1 MIRLLLL
8 CLILIAAGLVHLL
21 DPFSFINGIPSFI
34 PFKLEV
40 IFWTGIL
47 EFILA
52 VGLILPK
59 SRSLTSKI
67 TAFYFFL
74 LLPIHL
80 YVSWNVIPMF
90 GISDPVILWFR
101 TLFQFVFIWW
111 AYSLRKV

>member
-8 CLILIAAGLVHLL
+8 CLILFAAGLVHLL
-21 DPFSFINGIPSFI
+21 DPFSFINGIPPFI
-34 PFKLEV
+34 PFKLEI

-67 TAFYFFL
+67 TTFYFFL

-90 GISDPVILWFR
+90 GISDPVILWLR
-101 TLFQFVFIWW
+101 TLFQFIFIWW